1 MPNRNLQ
8 KELER
13 QLPSLTGKK
22 LLLHSCCAPC
32 STYVL
37 EYLAEHLAITIYFY
51 NPNIS
56 PEKEYTN
63 RLAQQVKLVNAMS
76 PTYPIG
82 LIQEDYRPEE
92 FLSAIK
98 GLEHEPE
105 GGKRCQACFT
115 LRLEHAA
122 KKAKELGMDYFTTTL
137 SISPHKD
144 ALLLDRLAEKAG
156 EKYGIPHL
164 PSDFKKRGGYQRS
177 IVLSR
182 KYDLY
187 RQDYCGC
194 AFSLR
199 ERQAQKEATTRE
211 N

>member
-8 KELER
+8 KELEQ

-56 PEKEYTN
+56 PEQEYN
-63 RLAQQVKLVNAMS
+63 KRLAQQVKLVNAMS
-76 PTYPIG
+76 PTYPIA
-82 LIQEDYRPEE
+82 LMKEDYRPEE
-92 FLSAIK
+92 FYQVIQ
-98 GLEHEPE
+98 GLEREVE
-105 GGKRCQACFT
+105 GGKRCHACFT
-115 LRLEHAA
+115 LRLEQAA
-122 KKAKELGMDYFTTTL
+122 KKAKELDMDYFTTTL

-144 ALLLDRLAEKAG
+144 ALLLDRLAKQASEKFD
-156 EKYGIPHL
+156 IPHL

-177 IVLSR
+177 ILLSR
-182 KYDLY
+182 EYDLY

-194 AFSLR
+194 AFSLK
-199 ERQAQKEATTRE
+199 ERIAQKEAATQE
-211 N
+211 E